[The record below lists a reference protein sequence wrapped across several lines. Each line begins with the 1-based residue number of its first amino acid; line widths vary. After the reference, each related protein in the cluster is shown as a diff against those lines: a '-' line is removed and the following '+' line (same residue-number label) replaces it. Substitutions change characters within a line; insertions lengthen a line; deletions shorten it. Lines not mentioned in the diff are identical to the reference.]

1 MDNNLQGWINLYKPK
16 NISSFF
22 ALKKIKFKF
31 KLNKI
36 GHGGTLDPF
45 ASGVLI
51 IGTESDTKKLT
62 MITNSDKTYEAQLE
76 LGKTTNTL
84 DTEGE
89 IVNAKETPELDSHI
103 IKSVLNEF
111 LGKQKQKPPMYSAKK
126 HKGVRL
132 YKLARKNIEVERKD
146 VDISI
151 HNIELVDFN
160 KNVVRFVVECS
171 KGTYVRVLG
180 KDIAKKLDTVG
191 YLSALKRTKVG
202 NYLISDSLSIDRFQD
217 KWKSTLH

>member
-1 MDNNLQGWINLYKPK
+1 MIINIDKPIGW
-16 NISSFF
+16 SSFDVV
-22 ALKKIKFKF
+22 KKIKNVTKH
-31 KLNKI
+31 KKV

-62 MITNSDKTYEAQLE
+62 VITNSDKAYEAQLE

-84 DTEGE
+84 DTEGDVINTKE
-89 IVNAKETPELDSHI
+89 IPEFDSEK
-103 IKSVLNEF
+103 IKSVLNKF

-132 YKLARKNIEVERKD
+132 YKLARKNIEVERECI
-146 VDISI
+146 DIFVN
-151 HNIELVDFN
+151 NIELVDYT
-160 KNVVRFVVECS
+160 KNVIRFILECS

-180 KDIAKKLDTVG
+180 KDIAKKLGTVG
-191 YLSALKRTKVG
+191 YLTALKRTRVG
-202 NYLISDSLSIDRFQD
+202 DFIINDSLSIDGFRN
-217 KWKSTLH
+217 KWKSIHH

>member
-1 MDNNLQGWINLYKPK
+1 MIINIDKPTGW
-16 NISSFF
+16 SSFDVV
-22 ALKKIKFKF
+22 KKIKNITRHK
-31 KLNKI
+31 KV

-62 MITNSDKTYEAQLE
+62 KITNSDKAYVAKLE

-89 IVNAKETPELDSHI
+89 IIYSEEIPKLDSI
-103 IKSVLNEF
+103 KIKSILNKF

-132 YKLARKNIEVERKD
+132 YKLARKNIEVERSYSDFVVHK
-146 VDISI
+146 
-151 HNIELVDFN
+151 IELLDFT
-160 KNVVRFVVECS
+160 KNVISFIVECS

-180 KDIAKKLDTVG
+180 KDIAKQLNTVG
-191 YLSALKRTKVG
+191 YLTALKRTRVG
-202 NYLISDSLSIDRFQD
+202 NYLLSDSLTINAFQN
-217 KWKSTLH
+217 KWKSSNH